1 MAVHQCARYC
11 SNPKA
16 IHELA
21 VKRIAR
27 YLLSTQDKG
36 LILTPSTSLSLYM
49 HVDADFAGWWHRE
62 FSELRDSVL
71 SRSSY
76 VISFCGC
83 PVVWASKLQTEI
95 ALSTTESEYIALST
109 ATCDLLPLWRILQ
122 DIHNL
127 SFIKLSCNNP
137 NDTISSPCLPPSKI
151 VEDNNACITLATTE
165 MHFRPRTKHIS
176 IKFHHFHDKIR
187 DGTLTVIKIGTN
199 ENIADIFTKPLSR
212 IKFQHLR
219 RLLMGYDSKGF
230 SDFAVCHTREVF

>member
-1 MAVHQCARYC
+1 
-11 SNPKA
+11 
-16 IHELA
+16 
-21 VKRIAR
+21 
-27 YLLSTQDKG
+27 
-36 LILTPSTSLSLYM
+36 M
-49 HVDADFAGWWHRE
+49 HVDADFAGRWHCE

-71 SRSSY
+71 SRSGY

-165 MHFRPRTKHIS
+165 MHFKPRTEHIS

-219 RLLMGYDSKGF
+219 RLLMGW
-230 SDFAVCHTREVF
+230 

>member
-1 MAVHQCARYC
+1 LAKNTRPDISMAVHQCARYC

-21 VKRIAR
+21 VKRIAW

-109 ATCDLLPLWRILQ
+109 ATRDLLPLRRILQ
-122 DIHNL
+122 GIHNL
-127 SFIKLSCNNP
+127 SFIKLSCHNP
-137 NDTISSPCLPPSKI
+137 YDTISSPCLPPSKI
-151 VEDNNACITLATTE
+151 FENNNACITLATTE
-165 MHFRPRTKHIS
+165 MHFKPRTKHIS
-176 IKFHHFHDKIR
+176 IKFHHFYDKIR

-212 IKFQHLR
+212 IKFHHLR
-219 RLLMGYDSKGF
+219 RLLMGW
-230 SDFAVCHTREVF
+230 